1 MHNRVFD
8 IGSALTSTENWADI
22 KTPSDGTDAWFKF
35 FKEKKNFSL
44 WQNYLVKFV
53 VHNVFTDYFFSPQV
67 VQLWQ

>member
-35 FKEKKNFSL
+35 FKEKKTSV
-44 WQNYLVKFV
+44 YDKII
-53 VHNVFTDYFFSPQV
+53 
-67 VQLWQ
+67 